1 MKRYIIHSATD
12 ADIKSDDLQ
21 KAIDLIN
28 RYCDAEYGDPYD
40 DNHYDVGADGNLS
53 DIGIMYT
60 TSGGNNEVDL
70 QVSADLVNNKMNY
83 YVNSELRHTDSF
95 KDLKD
100 FIDSELS
107 NLDFDILY
115 STALDYVTDDDY
127 DPEYSADYMRGE

>member
-1 MKRYIIHSATD
+1 
-12 ADIKSDDLQ
+12 
-21 KAIDLIN
+21 
-28 RYCDAEYGDPYD
+28 
-40 DNHYDVGADGNLS
+40 
-53 DIGIMYT
+53 
-60 TSGGNNEVDL
+60 
-70 QVSADLVNNKMNY
+70 MNY